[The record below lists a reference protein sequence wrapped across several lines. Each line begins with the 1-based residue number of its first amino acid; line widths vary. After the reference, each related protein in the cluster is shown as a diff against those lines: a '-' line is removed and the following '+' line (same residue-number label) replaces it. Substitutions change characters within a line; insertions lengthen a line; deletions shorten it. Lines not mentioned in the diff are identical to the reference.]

1 MNCAVKVSQS
11 YLAIFLVEGI
21 MPDDSNRAMSNL
33 EYDLLT
39 ALKHKAEA
47 LKAYDTYIQDAQQL
61 QSQPCVELFQKLQQ
75 VDMQQA
81 QEIRHHLQEVMQK
94 GKM

>member
-1 MNCAVKVSQS
+1 MST
-11 YLAIFLVEGI
+11 EG
-21 MPDDSNRAMSNL
+21 SARALSNL

-47 LKAYDTYIQDAQQL
+47 LKAYDTYIQDAQAL
-61 QSQPCVELFQKLQQ
+61 DSQPCVQLFQQLQQ
-75 VDMQQA
+75 SDLQQA
-81 QEIRHHLQEVMQK
+81 GEIRHHLQEVMQK

>member
-1 MNCAVKVSQS
+1 MQAQGQ
-11 YLAIFLVEGI
+11 E
-21 MPDDSNRAMSNL
+21 RAMSNL

-39 ALKHKAEA
+39 VLQNKAEA
-47 LKAYDTYIQDAQQL
+47 VKAYETYINDAQSQD
-61 QSQPCVELFQKLQQ
+61 SQPCVELFQKLKQQ
-75 VDMQQA
+75 DMQQA

>member
-1 MNCAVKVSQS
+1 MQANGQ
-11 YLAIFLVEGI
+11 E
-21 MPDDSNRAMSNL
+21 RALSNL

-39 ALKHKAEA
+39 ALHHKAEA
-47 LKAYDTYIQDAQQL
+47 VKAYDTYISDAQSMD
-61 QSQPCVELFQKLQQ
+61 SQPCVELFQKLKQQ
-75 VDMQQA
+75 DMKQA